1 MTWPFLPAS
10 RVLRRQSPRP
20 HTRCLHVWMVAVVV
34 GITGGMPCLRY
45 AWGATLEVYLTDHR
59 DAITDFR
66 QLEVGIEAL
75 RLRPNPGL
83 KFWQHGWQNL
93 QPSVATVDLTRYTGT
108 HAALIFRG
116 EVTAGAY
123 EGLQVKLAGGAGLL
137 KEQES
142 TIPIRSVVEPLQLA
156 FTVAPQG
163 ITRIVLD
170 LTVVDMRDHPP
181 RGYELQVKGYA
192 WYANGTLV
200 TKVPPG

>member
-1 MTWPFLPAS
+1 
-10 RVLRRQSPRP
+10 
-20 HTRCLHVWMVAVVV
+20 MVAVVV
-34 GITGGMPCLRY
+34 GITGGMPYLRY

-66 QLEVGIEAL
+66 QLEVDIEAL

-83 KFWQHGWQNL
+83 KFWQLGWQNL
-93 QPSVATVDLTRYTGT
+93 QPSVSTVDLTRYTGT

-116 EVTAGAY
+116 EVTSGAY

-163 ITRIVLD
+163 ITRI
-170 LTVVDMRDHPP
+170 
-181 RGYELQVKGYA
+181 
-192 WYANGTLV
+192 
-200 TKVPPG
+200 